1 MWVTITHT
9 QQHTYS
15 RSHYEK
21 QWEKEIEEVSLTKLS
36 NSVCVCVCDY
46 YYYANNKGTYPKQS
60 RATCTLTKVMPIQ
73 P

>member
-36 NSVCVCVCDY
+36 KVCVCVIIIIMQITK
-46 YYYANNKGTYPKQS
+46 ALIQS
-60 RATCTLTKVMPIQ
+60 KAEQLVP
-73 P
+73 

>member
-9 QQHTYS
+9 QQHTHS

-36 NSVCVCVCDY
+36 NSVCVCDY

>member
-36 NSVCVCVCDY
+36 KVCVCVCVIIIIMQITK
-46 YYYANNKGTYPKQS
+46 ALIQS
-60 RATCTLTKVMPIQ
+60 KAEQLVP
-73 P
+73 